1 MLMIYE
7 KIRGYLII
15 ALIIIIIT
23 LFFFTV
29 YYRYNY
35 INTNLQLDNSLQEN
49 KILLSEI
56 SKQNKNITDY
66 KKEIENQ
73 VILISEINRK
83 SSAYQK
89 YIDDLRIEL
98 KNKDIQ
104 KEIKEDPIKANS
116 EINKSLNLQFKNIM
130 DLTK

>member
-1 MLMIYE
+1 M
-7 KIRGYLII
+7 I
-15 ALIIIIIT
+15 ALIVAIIT

-130 DLTK
+130 DLTKWKI